1 MYLIEPCKVI
11 RIIIFQEGKKPVDV
25 AAENGRADI
34 VSLLTKWAALR
45 KVTTIDRP
53 VDKNT

>member
-25 AAENGRADI
+25 AAEKGRADI
-34 VSLLTKWAALR
+34 VSLLTKWTALR